1 MLCLLNVY
9 FVVIDPY
16 FVLKRL
22 LSLPLKNGVDILNFD
37 TKSLNICGPYIFV
50 HLTHI
55 LFNLSLAQGKVPAD
69 WKRSCVTPIYKGQGE
84 HSDPSNYR
92 PISIASTISKIFEFA
107 VKEQV
112 IKYLDNSLILSD
124 KQSAYVKGRS
134 TQTALHSII
143 NNLASGMNKRH
154 YNIVCS
160 LDMAKGFDAI
170 SHKILLHKMS
180 YYGFSDDT
188 LKWFNSYLSD
198 WSQILKFNQQVS
210 SELPLSIGVP
220 QGSIL
225 GPILFLLYVND
236 LPSNFVYCNC
246 EMYADDSTLNCN
258 DPFFDVAAQKLQFDL
273 NLAEKWLF
281 DNQLAVNAK
290 KSSVLVVSNR
300 SFLKKIW

>member
-55 LFNLSLAQGKVPAD
+55 FNLSLAQGKVPAD

-124 KQSAYVKGRS
+124 KQSAYVKGLS

-160 LDMAKGFDAI
+160 LDMAKGFDTI

-198 WSQILKFNQQVS
+198 WSQIVKFNQQVS